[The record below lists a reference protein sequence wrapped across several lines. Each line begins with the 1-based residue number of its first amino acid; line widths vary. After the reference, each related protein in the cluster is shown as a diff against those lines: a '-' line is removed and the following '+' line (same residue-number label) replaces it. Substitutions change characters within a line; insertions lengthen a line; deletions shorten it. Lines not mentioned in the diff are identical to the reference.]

1 MWDIRR
7 KGELFTF
14 FSDVVQMNFDPNPP
28 YDQKESDIEFI
39 MKDGRTIRR
48 QMPVKDMMEIVRY
61 LNQNKE
67 LSKKITVSSIG
78 HANNDLE

>member
-1 MWDIRR
+1 MTNDD
-7 KGELFTF
+7 ELFTF
-14 FSDVVQMNFDPNPP
+14 LSDVVQMNFDPDPP

-48 QMPVKDMMEIVRY
+48 VMPVKEMMEIVRY

-78 HANNDLE
+78 RANKDLE

>member
-1 MWDIRR
+1 MTNDD
-7 KGELFTF
+7 ELFTF
-14 FSDVVQMNFDPNPP
+14 LSDVVQMNFDPDPP

-67 LSKKITVSSIG
+67 LSKKIRVSSIG
-78 HANNDLE
+78 RTNKDLEK

>member
-1 MWDIRR
+1 MTNDDD
-7 KGELFTF
+7 LFTF
-14 FSDVVQMNFDPNPP
+14 LSDVVQMNFDPDPP

-48 QMPVKDMMEIVRY
+48 QMPVREMMEIVRY

-78 HANNDLE
+78 RANKDVA

>member
-1 MWDIRR
+1 MDND
-7 KGELFTF
+7 ELFTF

-48 QMPVKDMMEIVRY
+48 VMPVNDMMEIVRY

-67 LSKKITVSSIG
+67 LSKKITVNLIG
-78 HANNDLE
+78 RANKKDLA

>member
-1 MWDIRR
+1 MDND
-7 KGELFTF
+7 ELFTF

-39 MKDGRTIRR
+39 MKDGRTISRV
-48 QMPVKDMMEIVRY
+48 MPVNDMMEFVRY

-67 LSKKITVSSIG
+67 LSKKITVNLIG
-78 HANNDLE
+78 RANKKDLA

>member
-1 MWDIRR
+1 MTNNNDD
-7 KGELFTF
+7 ELFTF
-14 FSDVVQMNFDPNPP
+14 LSDVVQMNFDPDPP

-48 QMPVKDMMEIVRY
+48 VMPVKEMMEIVRY

-78 HANNDLE
+78 RANKDLE

>member
-1 MWDIRR
+1 MTNDD
-7 KGELFTF
+7 ELFTF
-14 FSDVVQMNFDPNPP
+14 FSDVVQMNFDPDPP

-48 QMPVKDMMEIVRY
+48 VMPVKEMIEIVRY
-61 LNQNKE
+61 LKQNKE

-78 HANNDLE
+78 RANKDLE

>member
-1 MWDIRR
+1 
-7 KGELFTF
+7 
-14 FSDVVQMNFDPNPP
+14 
-28 YDQKESDIEFI
+28 

-67 LSKKITVSSIG
+67 LSKKITVNLIG
-78 HANNDLE
+78 RANKKDLA

>member
-1 MWDIRR
+1 MTNDD
-7 KGELFTF
+7 ELFTF
-14 FSDVVQMNFDPNPP
+14 FSDVVQMNFDPDPP

-48 QMPVKDMMEIVRY
+48 VMPVKEMMEIVRY
-61 LNQNKE
+61 LYQNKE

-78 HANNDLE
+78 RANKDLE

>member
-1 MWDIRR
+1 MTNDD
-7 KGELFTF
+7 ELFTF

-48 QMPVKDMMEIVRY
+48 VMPVKEMMEIVRY
-61 LNQNKE
+61 LYQNKE

-78 HANNDLE
+78 RANKDLE

>member
-1 MWDIRR
+1 MTND
-7 KGELFTF
+7 ELFTF
-14 FSDVVQMNFDPNPP
+14 LSDVVQMNFDPEPP

-48 QMPVKDMMEIVRY
+48 VMPVKEMMEIVRY

-67 LSKKITVSSIG
+67 LSKKITVNLIDR
-78 HANNDLE
+78 ANKDLA

>member
-1 MWDIRR
+1 
-7 KGELFTF
+7 
-14 FSDVVQMNFDPNPP
+14 
-28 YDQKESDIEFI
+28 

>member
-1 MWDIRR
+1 MTNDD
-7 KGELFTF
+7 ELFTF
-14 FSDVVQMNFDPNPP
+14 LSDVVQMNFDPDPP

-48 QMPVKDMMEIVRY
+48 VMPVKEMMEIVRY
-61 LNQNKE
+61 LYQNKE

-78 HANNDLE
+78 RANKDLE

>member
-1 MWDIRR
+1 MTNNDD
-7 KGELFTF
+7 ELFTF
-14 FSDVVQMNFDPNPP
+14 LSDVVQMNFDPDPP

-48 QMPVKDMMEIVRY
+48 VMPVKEMIEIVRY
-61 LNQNKE
+61 LYQNKE

-78 HANNDLE
+78 RANKDLE

>member
-1 MWDIRR
+1 MTNDD
-7 KGELFTF
+7 ELFTF
-14 FSDVVQMNFDPNPP
+14 LSDVVQMNFDPDPP

-48 QMPVKDMMEIVRY
+48 QMLVKDMMEIVRY

-78 HANNDLE
+78 RANKDLE

>member
-1 MWDIRR
+1 MDND
-7 KGELFTF
+7 ELFTF

-39 MKDGRTIRR
+39 MKDGRTISRV
-48 QMPVKDMMEIVRY
+48 MPVKDMMEIVRY

-67 LSKKITVSSIG
+67 LSKKITVNLIG
-78 HANNDLE
+78 RANKKDLA